1 MTDGVQRA
9 RDLLDD
15 AARRL
20 RSAGVPDEALGEY
33 VEPKAFLGIR
43 REPTMR
49 SLGRVWRIGAL
60 LIGSSL
66 DAGGRVWATGSITRV
81 TDPGRAQ
88 FQSVSAE
95 VRRAYRAAA
104 AKGHFDAGDTVNHG
118 AVPIP
123 LDESLVDG
131 SGVLFVEDD
140 VPLVR
145 WSPAAGSSVPL
156 ADYLA
161 DRVGLLVEPPR
172 GATD

>member
-9 RDLLDD
+9 RELLDD

-20 RSAGVPDEALGEY
+20 RAAGVPDEALGEY
-33 VEPKAFLGIR
+33 VQPKAVLGIR
-43 REPTMR
+43 RDATMR
-49 SLGRVWRIGAL
+49 PLGRVWRVGAL

-66 DAGGRVWATGSITRV
+66 ESGGRIWATGAITRV

-104 AKGHFDAGDTVNHG
+104 AKGHFAAGDTVNHG
-118 AVPIP
+118 ATAIA
-123 LDESLVDG
+123 LDGTLVDAT
-131 SGVLFVEDD
+131 GVLFVEDD

-145 WSPAAGSSVPL
+145 WSPAAGSAVPL